1 MNGAP
6 NEVTLKSWLEKY
18 FDLNREK
25 ENEDQTIEQIR
36 ADVEFKGA
44 RIWILICAIFIASI
58 GLNMNSTAVI
68 IGAMLISPLMGPIIG
83 LGLGLGIVDFDLVKK
98 SLRNFTFAVVVAI
111 LTSTLYFF
119 VTPIST
125 AQSEILARTQPTVY
139 DLFIALLGGVAG
151 IVAGATRSKGQVLP
165 GVAIATALMPPLC
178 TAGYG
183 LGTGQMSYFFGALY
197 LFIINAV
204 FICLA
209 TYVVV
214 KILHFKKVTY
224 VDSQQGKRISR
235 WMIVV
240 VLCTAIPSVFLA
252 SQMIQKSI
260 EEQKVSNFVK
270 NEMVMENSILL
281 RYDYTRADTINTIT
295 VSMVGKRLEDAE
307 LLLLQKRLADYGLN
321 NTILKVRQGYED
333 DENEEAGHSILYD
346 LQQRNKSTEKVAQ
359 FLQLRNDSL
368 QMQLNNEKAF
378 FKKSKDVS
386 VEIRQLFDQV
396 TKVEIAQMYRFQTDS
411 LRTDTVPFIRLFTN
425 KPLSKEQERVINSWL
440 SVRFEAPEVVFEK
453 SN

>member
-119 VTPIST
+119 VSPIST

-346 LQQRNKSTEKVAQ
+346 LQQKNKSTEKVAQ

-440 SVRFEAPEVVFEK
+440 SLRFEAPEVVFEK

>member
-1 MNGAP
+1 MNDT
-6 NEVTLKSWLEKY
+6 NNLTLKAWLEKY

-25 ENEDQTIEQIR
+25 ENEEQTIEQIR

-83 LGLGLGIVDFDLVKK
+83 LGLGLGIVDYELVKR
-98 SLRNFTFAVVVAI
+98 SLRNFAFAVIVAI

-119 VTPIST
+119 ITPIST

-151 IVAGATRSKGQVLP
+151 IVAGTTRSKGQVIP

-197 LFIINAV
+197 LFVINTV
-204 FICLA
+204 FIGLA

-214 KILHFKKVTY
+214 KILNFRKVTY
-224 VDSQQGKRISR
+224 VDPQHGKRINR
-235 WMIVV
+235 WMIIV

-252 SQMIQKSI
+252 SQMIRKSI
-260 EEQKVSNFVK
+260 EEQRVASFVK
-270 NEMVMENSILL
+270 NEMIMEDSFLL
-281 RYDYTRADTINTIT
+281 HYEYNRSDSINTIT
-295 VSMVGKRLEDAE
+295 ASLIGKRLEESE
-307 LLLLQKRLADYGLN
+307 LLLLQKRLSDYGLR
-321 NTILKVRQGYED
+321 NTELRVKQGYE
-333 DENEEAGHSILYD
+333 EGLSEELRHSILSD
-346 LQQRNKSTEKVAQ
+346 LKQQNNSTEGVAQ
-359 FLQLRNDSL
+359 YLQLRNDSL
-368 QMQLNNEKAF
+368 QRQIDKERAF
-378 FKKSKDVS
+378 FQKGHVISTEVK
-386 VEIRQLFDQV
+386 QLFDQV
-396 TKVEIAQMYRFQTDS
+396 SEVEVAQMFSFDTHSMQV
-411 LRTDTVPFIRLFTN
+411 DTVPFVRLYTT
-425 KPLSKEQERVINSWL
+425 KSLSKEQERVLRSWL
-440 SVRFEAPEVVFEK
+440 SVRFENPEIIIQK
-453 SN
+453 AK